1 VWAPLQR
8 RHAARLLLHCHAA
21 CQSTTIVEKGLY
33 LSSKGKRDGVASMD
47 SQDFLMGAYL
57 TPPAHSAPLK
67 ASIHWPSTLQQQR
80 EPLMLSSKGRTKH
93 CTVVKQI
100 CCLETETPIKDLP
113 APS

>member
-1 VWAPLQR
+1 VWAPLRR
-8 RHAARLLLHCHAA
+8 RHAARLRLHCRAA
-21 CQSTTIVEKGLY
+21 CQSTTIVYNGLY

-67 ASIHWPSTLQQQR
+67 ASIHWPSTLQQQ
-80 EPLMLSSKGRTKH
+80 PLMLLRPLRTKH

-100 CCLETETPIKDLP
+100 CFLKTETPINDLP
-113 APS
+113 DS